1 MHNNDTHYI
10 RKGHAE
16 CKYEMM
22 ITFGVDA
29 YKDFCLLNAYKYA
42 YRRGQKQGETIS
54 ENTRKIKYYI
64 NEYLKL
70 EGDSKNLNEIYKLLS
85 ENNF

>member
-1 MHNNDTHYI
+1 MNDNDTHYLK
-10 RKGHAE
+10 KGHTE

-22 ITFGVDA
+22 KIFGVEQ
-29 YKDFCLLNAYKYA
+29 YKSFCLLNAYKYA
-42 YRRGQKQGETIS
+42 YRRGAKQGEIIS

-64 NEYLKL
+64 NEYLKFD
-70 EGDSKNLNEIYKLLS
+70 GDSKNLIEIYKLLS